1 MKIKKLRWYIIS
13 LVMLGTIINYLAR
26 STLGVAAP
34 EMMKTLHLSSEQYS
48 WIVSVFPFTYAIGG
62 IACGFIIDKFGL
74 RFSFSILAMLWS
86 LCNMLTALFSSW
98 LPIACLRGG
107 LGLTEAAFNPA
118 GMKVTAEWFP
128 AKERGLACGIY
139 SLGTSLGAMLAPPL
153 VVWAI
158 LNYNWEMSFVVTGGM
173 GILWSILWLVC
184 YRSPES
190 HPALLKAEYDEV
202 QADNGLVLTTEK
214 ATLSSMI
221 KDKNLWAIS
230 LPRFMADP
238 AWGTLHYW
246 MPLYLV
252 TVRHMNLSEIAMFAW
267 LPFLTADLGCLA
279 AGYISKFLNNRGI
292 HIINAKRITFT
303 FAALLML
310 AMAAV
315 GYVENVYAAIA
326 LFCIAGFAHQCLSI
340 TVISM
345 SSDLF
350 PNKKSQLPPA
360 LQPSPAAWETS
371 HLAFSSARWLPW
383 LATMLSLLDWVFSI
397 LLALRSCGCSSK
409 ILQRHSNLL
418 SPEQGNDNEISN
430 TVLRLPAVFYTAVCP
445 VRC

>member
-1 MKIKKLRWYIIS
+1 MKIKNLRWYIIS
-13 LVMLGTIINYLAR
+13 LVMLGTVTNYLAR

-34 EMMKTLHLSSEQYS
+34 EMMKTLGLSSEQYS

-62 IACGFIIDKFGL
+62 ILCGFVIDRFGL
-74 RFSFSILAMLWS
+74 RLSFAILAALWS
-86 LCNMLTALFSSW
+86 VFNMLTGLCSTW
-98 LPIACLRGG
+98 LPIAWLRGG
-107 LGLTEAAFNPA
+107 LGITEAAFNPA

-158 LNYNWEMSFVVTGGM
+158 VNYNWEMSFVVTGGV
-173 GILWSILWLVC
+173 GLIWCLLWLLC
-184 YRSPES
+184 YRPPEK
-190 HPALLKAEYDEV
+190 HPALIASEYDVVLADQIEV
-202 QADNGLVLTTEK
+202 VKEK
-214 ATLSSMI
+214 VSLRSLI
-221 KDKNLWAIS
+221 KNRKLWAIS

-252 TVRHMNLSEIAMFAW
+252 TVRHMNLQEIAMFAW
-267 LPFLTADLGCLA
+267 LPFLTADFGCLF
-279 AGYISKFLNNRGI
+279 AGLLSRILVNRGVSV
-292 HIINAKRITFT
+292 INAKRITFT

-310 AMAAV
+310 SMAGV
-315 GYVENVYAAIA
+315 GFVSNVYAAIA

-350 PNKKSQLPPA
+350 SKNEVATVTGFAAFTGSMGNFLFGLFLGAMVAVVGYNVFFVGLGIFDLIGA
-360 LQPSPAAWETS
+360 LFLWLLVKAPTGKLQTAA
-371 HLAFSSARWLPW
+371 A
-383 LATMLSLLDWVFSI
+383 
-397 LLALRSCGCSSK
+397 
-409 ILQRHSNLL
+409 
-418 SPEQGNDNEISN
+418 
-430 TVLRLPAVFYTAVCP
+430 
-445 VRC
+445 

>member
-1 MKIKKLRWYIIS
+1 MKIRNLRWYIIG
-13 LVMLGTIINYLAR
+13 LVMLGTITNYLAR

-34 EMMKTLHLSSEQYS
+34 EMMKSLGLTSEQYG

-62 IACGFIIDKFGL
+62 VVCGFIIDMFGL
-74 RFSFSILAMLWS
+74 RLSFAILAALWS
-86 LCNMLTALFSSW
+86 IFNMLTGLCSSW
-98 LPIACLRGG
+98 LPIAWLRGG

-139 SLGTSLGAMLAPPL
+139 SMGTSVGAMLAPPL

-158 LNYNWEMSFVVTGGM
+158 VNYNWEMSFVVTGALGL
-173 GILWSILWLVC
+173 IWCVLWLVC
-184 YRSPES
+184 YRPPEK
-190 HPALLKAEYDEV
+190 HPALIKSEYDVVLADQIEV
-202 QADNGLVLTTEK
+202 TTEK
-214 ATLSSMI
+214 ASLRSII
-221 KDKNLWAIS
+221 KNRNLWGIS

-252 TVRHMNLSEIAMFAW
+252 TVRHLDLHQVAMFAW

-279 AGYISKFLNNRGI
+279 AGFLSRHLQGRGI
-292 HIINAKRITFT
+292 SAINSKRITFT
-303 FAALLML
+303 FAAFLML
-310 AMAAV
+310 SMAGV
-315 GYVENVYAAIA
+315 GFVENIYAAIA

-350 PNKKSQLPPA
+350 PKQAVATATGFAAFVGSMGNFLFSLFLGAMVMVVGYNVFFIGLGIFDLIGALFLWTLVKKRKEMLHV
-360 LQPSPAAWETS
+360 AA
-371 HLAFSSARWLPW
+371 A
-383 LATMLSLLDWVFSI
+383 
-397 LLALRSCGCSSK
+397 
-409 ILQRHSNLL
+409 
-418 SPEQGNDNEISN
+418 
-430 TVLRLPAVFYTAVCP
+430 
-445 VRC
+445 

>member
-1 MKIKKLRWYIIS
+1 MLKEGTVKIKKLRWYIIS

-202 QADNGLVLTTEK
+202 QSDNGLVVTTEK

-350 PNKKSQLPPA
+350 PKQKVATATGFAAFTGSMGNFAFSLFLGAMVAVVGYNAFFIGLGVFDLIGAAFLWLLIKN
-360 LQPSPAAWETS
+360 PAA
-371 HLAFSSARWLPW
+371 AF
-383 LATMLSLLDWVFSI
+383 
-397 LLALRSCGCSSK
+397 K
-409 ILQRHSNLL
+409 
-418 SPEQGNDNEISN
+418 
-430 TVLRLPAVFYTAVCP
+430 PAVA
-445 VRC
+445 

>member
-34 EMMKTLHLSSEQYS
+34 EMMKTLNLSSEQYS

-62 IACGFIIDKFGL
+62 IACGFVIDKFGL
-74 RFSFSILAMLWS
+74 RVSFAVLAALWS
-86 LCNMLTALFSSW
+86 VCNMLTALFNTW
-98 LPIACLRGG
+98 FPIAALRGG

-128 AKERGLACGIY
+128 AKERGLACGVY
-139 SLGTSLGAMLAPPL
+139 SLGTSVGAMLAPPL

-158 LNYNWEMSFVVTGGM
+158 INYNWEMSFVVTGAIGVVWA
-173 GILWSILWLVC
+173 ILWAVL

-190 HPALLKAEYDEV
+190 HPALLKEEHEEV
-202 QADNGLVLTTEK
+202 KADQIEVVKEK
-214 ATLSSMI
+214 ASLMSMI
-221 KDKNLWAIS
+221 KDKSLWAIS

-252 TVRHMNLSEIAMFAW
+252 TVRHMNMKEIAMFAW

-279 AGYISKFLNNRGI
+279 AGYISKFLNNRGV
-292 HIINAKRITFT
+292 HIVNAKRITFT

-310 AMAAV
+310 SMAGV
-315 GYVENVYAAIA
+315 GFVSNVYVAIA
-326 LFCIAGFAHQCLSI
+326 LFCIAGFAHQCLSV

-350 PNKKSQLPPA
+350 PRQKVA
-360 LQPSPAAWETS
+360 TATGFAAFTGS
-371 HLAFSSARWLPW
+371 MGNFL
-383 LATMLSLLDWVFSI
+383 FSI
-397 LLALRSCGCSSK
+397 FLGAMVAIVGYDIFFIGLGVFDLIGALFLWMLIK
-409 ILQRHSNLL
+409 
-418 SPEQGNDNEISN
+418 
-430 TVLRLPAVFYTAVCP
+430 LPSAKATP
-445 VRC
+445 VIA

>member
-62 IACGFIIDKFGL
+62 IACGFVIDKFGL
-74 RFSFSILAMLWS
+74 RISFAVLAALWS
-86 LCNMLTALFSSW
+86 LCNMLTALFSTW
-98 LPIACLRGG
+98 LPIAALRGG

-128 AKERGLACGIY
+128 SKERGLACGIY
-139 SLGTSLGAMLAPPL
+139 SLGTSVGAMLAPPL

-158 LNYNWEMSFVVTGGM
+158 INYNWEMSFVVTGALG
-173 GILWSILWLVC
+173 LVWAVLWLVC
-184 YRSPES
+184 YRAPEE
-190 HPALLKAEYDEV
+190 HPALIKAEHEEV
-202 QADNGLVLTTEK
+202 LADQIEVVQEK
-214 ATLSSMI
+214 TSLKSMLG
-221 KDKNLWAIS
+221 DKNLWAIS

-279 AGYISKFLNNRGI
+279 AGYIAKFLNARGV
-292 HIINAKRITFT
+292 HIVNAKRITFT
-303 FAALLML
+303 FAAFLML
-310 AMAAV
+310 SMAAV
-315 GYVENVYAAIA
+315 GYVENVYVAIA

-350 PNKKSQLPPA
+350 PKQKVATVTGFAAFTGSMGNFGFSLFLGAMVAVVGYNMFFIGLGIFDLIGAAFLWMLIKKPA
-360 LQPSPAAWETS
+360 ATLQP
-371 HLAFSSARWLPW
+371 
-383 LATMLSLLDWVFSI
+383 AT
-397 LLALRSCGCSSK
+397 A
-409 ILQRHSNLL
+409 
-418 SPEQGNDNEISN
+418 
-430 TVLRLPAVFYTAVCP
+430 
-445 VRC
+445 

>member
-34 EMMKTLHLSSEQYS
+34 EMMKTLNLSSEQYA

-62 IACGFIIDKFGL
+62 IACGFVIDKFGL
-74 RFSFSILAMLWS
+74 RISFAVLAALWS
-86 LCNMLTALFSSW
+86 LCNMLTALFSTW
-98 LPIACLRGG
+98 LPIAALRGG

-128 AKERGLACGIY
+128 AKERGLACGVY
-139 SLGTSLGAMLAPPL
+139 SLGTSVGAMLAPPL

-158 LNYNWEMSFVVTGGM
+158 INYNWEMSFVVTGGI
-173 GILWSILWLVC
+173 GILWAILWLVF
-184 YRSPES
+184 YRSPET
-190 HPALLKAEYDEV
+190 HPAMLKEEYDEV
-202 QADNGLVLTTEK
+202 QKDQIEVVQEK
-214 ATLSSMI
+214 ASLLSMI
-221 KDKNLWAIS
+221 KDKSLWAIS

-252 TVRHMNLSEIAMFAW
+252 TVRHMNMKEIAMFAW

-292 HIINAKRITFT
+292 HIVNAKRITFT

-310 AMAAV
+310 SMAGV
-315 GYVENVYAAIA
+315 GYVSNVYVAIA
-326 LFCIAGFAHQCLSI
+326 LFCIAGFAHQCLSV

-350 PNKKSQLPPA
+350 PKQKVA
-360 LQPSPAAWETS
+360 TATGFAAFTGS
-371 HLAFSSARWLPW
+371 MGNFL
-383 LATMLSLLDWVFSI
+383 FSI
-397 LLALRSCGCSSK
+397 FLGAMVAVVGYNMFFIGLGIFDLIGALF
-409 ILQRHSNLL
+409 LW
-418 SPEQGNDNEISN
+418 
-430 TVLRLPAVFYTAVCP
+430 VLIKRPTDKPQPAVA
-445 VRC
+445 

>member
-34 EMMKTLHLSSEQYS
+34 EMMKTLNLSSEQYS

-62 IACGFIIDKFGL
+62 IACGFVIDKFGL
-74 RFSFSILAMLWS
+74 RVSFAVLAALWS
-86 LCNMLTALFSSW
+86 LCNMLTALFSTW
-98 LPIACLRGG
+98 FPIAALRGG

-128 AKERGLACGIY
+128 AKERGLACGVY
-139 SLGTSLGAMLAPPL
+139 SLGTSVGAMLAPPL

-158 LNYNWEMSFVVTGGM
+158 VNYNWEMSFVVTGAIGVVWA
-173 GILWSILWLVC
+173 ILWAVF

-190 HPALLKAEYDEV
+190 HPALLKEEHEEV
-202 QADNGLVLTTEK
+202 MADQIEVVKEK
-214 ATLSSMI
+214 ASLMSMI
-221 KDKNLWAIS
+221 KDKSLWAIS

-252 TVRHMNLSEIAMFAW
+252 TVRHMNMKEIAMFAW

-279 AGYISKFLNNRGI
+279 AGYISKFLNNRGV
-292 HIINAKRITFT
+292 HIVNAKRITFT

-310 AMAAV
+310 SMAGV
-315 GYVENVYAAIA
+315 GFVSNVYVAIA
-326 LFCIAGFAHQCLSI
+326 LFCIAGFAHQCLSV

-350 PNKKSQLPPA
+350 PKQKVA
-360 LQPSPAAWETS
+360 TATGFAAFTGS
-371 HLAFSSARWLPW
+371 MGNFL
-383 LATMLSLLDWVFSI
+383 FSI
-397 LLALRSCGCSSK
+397 FLGAMVAVVGYDIFFIGLGVFDLIGALFLWMLIK
-409 ILQRHSNLL
+409 
-418 SPEQGNDNEISN
+418 
-430 TVLRLPAVFYTAVCP
+430 LPSEKVTP
-445 VRC
+445 VIA

>member
-13 LVMLGTIINYLAR
+13 MVMVGTIINYLAR

-62 IACGFIIDKFGL
+62 LACGFIIDKFGL
-74 RFSFSILAMLWS
+74 RISFGVLAALWS

-98 LPIACLRGG
+98 FPIAALRGG
-107 LGLTEAAFNPA
+107 LGFTEAAFNPA

-158 LNYNWEMSFVVTGGM
+158 LNYNWEMSFVVTGGI
-173 GILWSILWLVC
+173 GLIWAVLWIVC
-184 YRSPES
+184 YRTPEE
-190 HPALLKAEYDEV
+190 HPALIKAEHEEV
-202 QADNGLVLTTEK
+202 LEDQIEVVREK
-214 ATLSSMI
+214 ATLRSML

-267 LPFLTADLGCLA
+267 LPFLTADLGCIA
-279 AGYISKFLNNRGI
+279 AGYISKFLNAHGV

-303 FAALLML
+303 FASLLML

-315 GYVENVYAAIA
+315 GYVSNVYVAIA

-350 PNKKSQLPPA
+350 AKQKVATVTGFAAFTGSMGNFGFSLFLGAMVTVVGYNMFFIGLGVFDLIGAAFLWLLIKQPTPS
-360 LQPSPAAWETS
+360 LQPSAA
-371 HLAFSSARWLPW
+371 
-383 LATMLSLLDWVFSI
+383 
-397 LLALRSCGCSSK
+397 
-409 ILQRHSNLL
+409 
-418 SPEQGNDNEISN
+418 
-430 TVLRLPAVFYTAVCP
+430 
-445 VRC
+445 

>member
-1 MKIKKLRWYIIS
+1 MKIRKLRWYIIS
-13 LVMLGTIINYLAR
+13 LVMVGTVINYLAR

-34 EMMKTLHLSSEQYS
+34 EMMRTLHLSSEQYS

-74 RFSFSILAMLWS
+74 RISFAVLATLWS

-98 LPIACLRGG
+98 LPIAVLRGG

-128 AKERGLACGIY
+128 SKERGLACGIY
-139 SLGTSLGAMLAPPL
+139 SLGTSVGAMLAPPL
-153 VVWAI
+153 VVWSI

-173 GILWSILWLVC
+173 GLIWAVLWVVC
-184 YRSPES
+184 YRAPEE
-190 HPALLKAEYDEV
+190 HPALIKAEYDEV
-202 QADNGLVLTTEK
+202 LDDQIEVVQEKTT
-214 ATLSSMI
+214 LRSML

-267 LPFLTADLGCLA
+267 LPFLTADLGCIA
-279 AGYISKFLNNRGI
+279 AGYISKFLNARGV

-303 FAALLML
+303 FAAVLML
-310 AMAAV
+310 SMAAV
-315 GYVENVYAAIA
+315 GYASNVYVAIA

-350 PNKKSQLPPA
+350 PKQKVATVTGFAAFTGSMGNFAFSLFLGAMVAVVGYNMFFIGLGIFDLIGAAFLWLLIKQPA
-360 LQPSPAAWETS
+360 ATLQPSAA
-371 HLAFSSARWLPW
+371 
-383 LATMLSLLDWVFSI
+383 
-397 LLALRSCGCSSK
+397 
-409 ILQRHSNLL
+409 
-418 SPEQGNDNEISN
+418 
-430 TVLRLPAVFYTAVCP
+430 
-445 VRC
+445 